1 MIRRPP
7 RSTRT
12 DTLFPYTTHFRS
24 ATGRRLAQAG
34 ADDGGGKCSRRC
46 LVHGG
51 TTTRS
56 KCPVHDRNGDSDA
69 LRRPW
74 LEPVPRFAAT
84 VSTMFG
90 EWPFLDWLDAADD
103 AGFPFVSTAVRRLGT
118 QWVGTRS
125 SRGSPPHSKKTP
137 Y

>member
-1 MIRRPP
+1 MRSARYRQRRDGND
-7 RSTRT
+7 RQLYQRN
-12 DTLFPYTTHFRS
+12 

-56 KCPVHDRNGDSDA
+56 KCPVHDRNGDSDD

-74 LEPVPRFAAT
+74 LETVPRFAAN

-90 EWPFLDWLDAADD
+90 AWPFLDRLDAAAA
-103 AGFPFVSTAVRRLGT
+103 AGLQFAQSTEERR
-118 QWVGTRS
+118 VGK
-125 SRGSPPHSKKTP
+125 RG
-137 Y
+137 